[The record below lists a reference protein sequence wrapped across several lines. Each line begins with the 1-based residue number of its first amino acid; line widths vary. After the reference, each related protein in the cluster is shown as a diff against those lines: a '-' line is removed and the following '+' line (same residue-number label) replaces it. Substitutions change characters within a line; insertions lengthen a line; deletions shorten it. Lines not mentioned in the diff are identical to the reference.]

1 MIASKKMPVDAS
13 SNDTV
18 LDTIAFTA
26 VDELLILCYLQASPS
41 DAEWDVW
48 LARERRM
55 EHRALLVWTDGGAP
69 NARQRARVAA
79 ETGHGLAARPS
90 VALLTDSVVIRSVMT
105 AFTWV
110 LGPAHPIKAFPRE
123 AVDQA
128 LQWLGVHAQPT
139 RVRSAIS
146 RLNAALD
153 GSRAKKVS
161 R

>member
-1 MIASKKMPVDAS
+1 MPVDDS

-26 VDELLILCYLQASPS
+26 VDDLLVLCYLRASPS

-48 LARERRM
+48 LARERPM

-69 NARQRARVAA
+69 NARQRARVAS
-79 ETGHGLAARPS
+79 ETGHGLATRPP
-90 VALLTDSVVIRSVMT
+90 VALLTDSMVIRSVMT

-110 LGPAHPIKAFPRE
+110 LGAAHPIKAFPRE
-123 AVDQA
+123 AIDAA
-128 LQWLGVHAQPT
+128 LEWLPVRPQPT
-139 RVRSAIS
+139 RVRAAIA
-146 RLNAALD
+146 RLNTAL
-153 GSRAKKVS
+153 GGLRSKKQT